1 VLLLK
6 YIVVANTNYQLSY
19 VQVFLFVN
27 WCEHLPVIHCYLMS
41 LSTVF
46 QLQLCH
52 GGQFYWLKKVEYLEK
67 TTTYK
72 LYDIRLYYIGGVMV
86 KSYSPQVQ

>member
-1 VLLLK
+1 MWHF
-6 YIVVANTNYQLSY
+6 Y
-19 VQVFLFVN
+19 VRICNRILGY
-27 WCEHLPVIHCYLMS
+27 HCYLMS

-52 GGQFYWLKKVEYLEK
+52 SGQFYWLKEYLEK